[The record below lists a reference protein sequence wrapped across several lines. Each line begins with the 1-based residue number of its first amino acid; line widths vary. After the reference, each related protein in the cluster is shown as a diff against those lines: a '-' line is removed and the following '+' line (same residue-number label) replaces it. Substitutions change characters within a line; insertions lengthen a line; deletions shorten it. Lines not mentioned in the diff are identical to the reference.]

1 MACRPPAASG
11 GCGGIVAGVLVF
23 SVISYGLTFIGINP
37 FWQQIIKGVII
48 IGAVA
53 FDMSR
58 SRKQGL
64 VRV

>member
-1 MACRPPAASG
+1 M
-11 GCGGIVAGVLVF
+11 LVF
-23 SVISYGLTFIGINP
+23 GVINYGLTFIGINP

-53 FDMSR
+53 FDLYR
-58 SRKQGL
+58 SRKQGI